1 MFDSEQKETPS
12 TQTQENNAGS
22 QTLSHQS
29 QFDTMLSGI
38 KNEQGEQKY
47 RSVEDGLNALKH
59 SQEYIA
65 ALKKEMAE
73 KDKALAEAKAKEDKI
88 TILEQTLAQLTQR
101 QQEAN
106 TQAAPLDEEQLANLV
121 DKRLTLKQQAELE
134 ALNQQKVVQALKAK
148 FGEKAREVFYEKASE
163 LGLPAEELEKL
174 SARSPQAVFTML
186 GISGETTPK
195 SVHNS
200 PAQSK
205 VNTEYFLGTSDSFI
219 GAETERI
226 PLGGGEQHYNRI
238 LENATNMVKEL
249 RENGM
254 SIDDLTNPANYMK
267 YMRNKGK

>member
-12 TQTQENNAGS
+12 PQTQENNAGS

-65 ALKKEMAE
+65 ALKKEMAD

-88 TILEQTLAQLTQR
+88 SILEQTLAQLTQR
-101 QQEAN
+101 QEEA
-106 TQAAPLDEEQLANLV
+106 TTKAAPLDAETLATLV
-121 DKRLTLKQQAELE
+121 DQRLSHNQRVTLE
-134 ALNQQKVVQALKAK
+134 AANQQKVVQALQAQ
-148 FGEKAREVFYEKASE
+148 FGEKAREVFYEKASQ

-174 SARSPQAVFTML
+174 SAKSPQAVFTMF
-186 GISGETTPK
+186 GIGGEATRK
-195 SVHNS
+195 SAHNS

-205 VNTEYFLGTSDSFI
+205 VNTEYFQGKADSFI
-219 GAETERI
+219 GAETESI
-226 PLGGGEQHYNRI
+226 PLGGGDQHYSRI
-238 LENATNMVKEL
+238 LENAKNMVNEL
-249 RENGM
+249 REQGM